1 MTEKQLKKQEK
12 LSKLTTLR
20 FDKNIKPKS
29 LTDILYKLLHAG
41 NMYTLNT
48 FRGKLFTY
56 NSKTNRRSGNFM
68 GRSRE
73 DAFRLAKYY
82 IPDIK
87 FDRIEQCMNM
97 LSEHHFCSTSGKRI
111 YNNTS
116 GNDLLKRVGRIKE
129 QNLDIKIK

>member
-1 MTEKQLKKQEK
+1 MTEKQLKTQER

-41 NMYTLNT
+41 NRYSANT
-48 FRGKLFTY
+48 FQGKLITY
-56 NSKTNRRSGNFM
+56 NSKTNRKSGNFM

-97 LSEHHFCSTSGKRI
+97 LATSSYCRTSGKRI
-111 YNNTS
+111 YINTS
-116 GNDLLKRVGRIKE
+116 SNDLLKRVGRIKE
-129 QNLDIKIK
+129 QNLDIKIN